1 MKDYA
6 RATRV
11 KYGRKAVEPGLSDAL
26 TSQKEKLRPFYTY
39 ELMESTK
46 VQQKTKAEVSKHQP
60 HIFCKDIGA
69 LWALIIELR
78 KIAKDDEEITIGI
91 DDGQDMLKI
100 MCTIKKK
107 SKKKS
112 AAKRAKYSDGIN
124 PHSANLAGVKK
135 TFILALMPYT
145 CENYINLKRIMSK
158 LNFRGLKF
166 TFTLDMKMCLLLLGK
181 QMGACK
187 FACILCDGCSPWL
200 GEFSMLTLKSLMEW
214 FQEWDKSDHSDGKPF
229 RNVIHESIL
238 SYMEVWGEDTLIMDI
253 LNIPELHILLGKLI

>member
-1 MKDYA
+1 
-6 RATRV
+6 
-11 KYGRKAVEPGLSDAL
+11 
-26 TSQKEKLRPFYTY
+26 
-39 ELMESTK
+39 
-46 VQQKTKAEVSKHQP
+46 
-60 HIFCKDIGA
+60 
-69 LWALIIELR
+69 
-78 KIAKDDEEITIGI
+78 
-91 DDGQDMLKI
+91 
-100 MCTIKKK
+100 MCTIKRK

-112 AAKRAKYSDGIN
+112 TAKRARYSNGVS

-145 CENYINLKRIMSK
+145 CENYVNMKRLMSK

-166 TFTLDMKMCLLLLGK
+166 TFTLDMKMCLILLGK

-187 FACILCDGCSPWL
+187 FSCILCDGCSPWL

-214 FQEWDKSDHSDGKPF
+214 FKEWDKSDHSDGKPF

-253 LNIPELHILLGKLI
+253 INIPELHILIGK

>member
-1 MKDYA
+1 MKGYA

-39 ELMESTK
+39 ELTESTK
-46 VQQKTKAEVSKHQP
+46 VQKSKTKTPEVTKEQP
-60 HIFCKDIGA
+60 YVHCTDIAA
-69 LWALIIELR
+69 LWSLIIELR

-91 DDGQDMLKI
+91 DDGQEMLKI
-100 MCTIKKK
+100 MCTIKRK

-112 AAKRAKYSDGIN
+112 TAKRARYSDGIS
-124 PHSANLAGVKK
+124 PRSANLAGVKK

-145 CENYINLKRIMSK
+145 CENYVNMKRLMSK

-166 TFTLDMKMCLLLLGK
+166 TFTLDMKMCLILLGK

-214 FQEWDKSDHSDGKPF
+214 FQEWDKSDHTDGKPF
-229 RNVIHESIL
+229 RNVIHQSIL

-253 LNIPELHILLGKLI
+253 LNIPELHILIGK

>member
-1 MKDYA
+1 MKGFA
-6 RATRV
+6 RAVRV
-11 KYGRKAVEPGLSDAL
+11 KHGRKAVEPGLSDAL
-26 TSQKEKLRPFYTY
+26 TSQKEKLRAFYTY
-39 ELMESTK
+39 EMTESTK
-46 VQQKTKAEVSKHQP
+46 VQQKAKTKTEVTQEQP
-60 HIFCKDIGA
+60 YIHCTDIDA
-69 LWALIIELR
+69 LWTLIIELR
-78 KIAKDDEEITIGI
+78 KITKDDEEITIGI
-91 DDGQDMLKI
+91 DDGQEMLKI

-112 AAKRAKYSDGIN
+112 TAKRARYSDGVS

-145 CENYINLKRIMSK
+145 CENYVNMKRLMSK

-166 TFTLDMKMCLLLLGK
+166 TFTLDMKMCLILLGK

-187 FACILCDGCSPWL
+187 FSCILCDGCSPWL

-214 FQEWDKSDHSDGKPF
+214 FQEWDKSDHTDGKPF
-229 RNVIHESIL
+229 RNVIHQSIL

-253 LNIPELHILLGKLI
+253 LNIPELHILIGK